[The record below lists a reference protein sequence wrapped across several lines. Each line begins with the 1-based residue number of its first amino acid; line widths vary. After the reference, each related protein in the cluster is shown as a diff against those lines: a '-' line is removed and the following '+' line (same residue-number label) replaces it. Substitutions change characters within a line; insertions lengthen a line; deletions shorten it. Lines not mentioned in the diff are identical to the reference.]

1 MTFPSRR
8 KRPITRLSLPTGSD
22 EGRESRVEGGRRSKV
37 EGRGPKGAPALVGGH
52 SICDLRFGICD
63 LRSLVLPVAIVVA
76 LALPV
81 RAENAKLQWGKEH
94 STASKAT
101 TQSTSLKFVKPNVVN
116 AATADADVATNAAAS
131 GASISNVRN
140 TDFGASRGGTRNSI
154 NTSANTS
161 ADSSGIIRLVAYE
174 TNDAPRLTSGRETEP
189 ETRSVVVNRDGEAT
203 DGFREAQLP
212 PVNTGKN
219 VKDPSGASKPGAADG
234 LRSPFTD
241 SPAEPPQ
248 PNPLPIPE
256 NNTAPALPAPENGGA
271 AAQPNNS
278 QPQQSQPPASQ
289 PGTGQFQP
297 VLPNGPEQTP
307 TPTPE
312 VPSSEAAIKAEGA
325 KAQESCEKSVQNL
338 KAYTVDK
345 VNLNI
350 AITGT
355 EGKDFPFEC
364 SIDDGS
370 MHAGRCWEQVTYMW
384 KASAMCHKPLY
395 FEDEQLERY
404 GHSFTPCLQ
413 PFVSGAHFFTRLPVL
428 PYCMGVE
435 PPQECIYALGYY
447 RPGSCAPYMI
457 NPIPLS
463 VRGGL
468 FEAGAVVGTAAV
480 LP

>member
-8 KRPITRLSLPTGSD
+8 KHPITRLSLRTGSRSQELRVKSQEP
-22 EGRESRVEGGRRSKV
+22 EGAE
-37 EGRGPKGAPALVGGH
+37 PLVGGR
-52 SICDLRFGICD
+52 SICDLRTFF
-63 LRSLVLPVAIVVA
+63 LPAAIIVA

-81 RAENAKLQWGKEH
+81 RAENAKLQWGKER
-94 STASKAT
+94 SVASKAT
-101 TQSTSLKFVKPNVVN
+101 TQATSLKFVKPNVGKV
-116 AATADADVATNAAAS
+116 ADADVAAEVATSSTAS
-131 GASISNVRN
+131 GVSISTVRN
-140 TDFGASRGGTRNSI
+140 TDLGVNRVGRKNI
-154 NTSANTS
+154 NTSTHTN

-189 ETRSVVVNRDGEAT
+189 ETRSVVVNRDGEAA
-203 DGFREAQLP
+203 DGFRAAQLP
-212 PVNTGKN
+212 QVNTGN
-219 VKDPSGASKPGAADG
+219 GVKDPSGASKPGAADG

-241 SPAEPPQ
+241 TPTELPQ
-248 PNPLPIPE
+248 PNPLPMPE

-271 AAQPNNS
+271 AAQPKNS
-278 QPQQSQPPASQ
+278 QSPQSQAPASQ
-289 PGTGQFQP
+289 GTGQFQP
-297 VLPNGPEQTP
+297 VLPSGPTQPEQA
-307 TPTPE
+307 PTPE
-312 VPSSEAAIKAEGA
+312 PATNDKAIAEEATKS
-325 KAQESCEKSVQNL
+325 QESCEKSVQNL

-350 AITGT
+350 LITGT
-355 EGKDFPFEC
+355 AGKDYPFEC

-435 PPQECIYALGYY
+435 PPQECIYALGHY
-447 RPGSCAPYMI
+447 RPGSCAPYMC

-463 VRGGL
+463 LRGAL